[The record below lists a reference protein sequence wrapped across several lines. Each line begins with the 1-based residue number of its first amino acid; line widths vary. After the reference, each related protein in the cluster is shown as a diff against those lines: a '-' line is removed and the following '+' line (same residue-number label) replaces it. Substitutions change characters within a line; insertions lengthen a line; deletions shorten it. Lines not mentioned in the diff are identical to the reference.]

1 MANKSYSNSNSLSK
15 RDSSSLN
22 SNSNS
27 SFFSGRLFYVSLALS
42 WAAVVGLP
50 LLYYS
55 GVVGMVAPGTS
66 AAAFEAAA
74 PPGLRRRAITSWAAR
89 DSSIGLISAASSSS
103 TSLFSA
109 AKQATS
115 FIRNSKQKTSGNN
128 NFASSIS
135 SSYSSTSCFLN
146 PGRLSKS
153 ALDTAAINCKEE
165 QDLFYKDHKGDFYGG
180 PGYERIM
187 ASLFSRQGNK
197 DFFHGDTST
206 SSTSATTSIAS
217 STSTTSTTSIGRPIV
232 LVHIGAHL
240 GGMFERYAALKRGPR
255 LDDRLVMVEP
265 NPANT
270 ERLFRRIRMDNR
282 LSLIQAAISNVKG
295 KGFFQYSG
303 VPNTIGNGGHL
314 VDDLEIENGNINANA
329 SIPADSP
336 EAIGYWTDVLT
347 LDELLDPYPHIDF
360 LFMDPDATEPRI
372 FLGASHTLS
381 RIRFMIFMCAERWKE
396 HARLIT
402 PKKTLKLLHDN
413 GLTVV
418 MLGKD
423 RNLIMNDPIGPDKI
437 IERMTTWGFCAAIR
451 TENPPA
457 VANLT
462 ALGLLVAG
470 YPSNTPLKGPNSPL
484 CARYISAAAYNNCKR
499 NNTNGKGGGKGAVG
513 GGGDDV

>member
-1 MANKSYSNSNSLSK
+1 MTNKSYSSSNSLPK
-15 RDSSSLN
+15 RESSS
-22 SNSNS
+22 SNSN
-27 SFFSGRLFYVSLALS
+27 FFSGRLFYVSLALS

-55 GVVGMVAPGTS
+55 GVVGMVAPGTAS
-66 AAAFEAAA
+66 AAFEAAA

-89 DSSIGLISAASSSS
+89 ESSTLGLVTSAASSSS
-103 TSLFSA
+103 SSSSTSFFSA

-115 FIRNSKQKTSGNN
+115 FIRNSKQKSSGNN
-128 NFASSIS
+128 NLLS
-135 SSYSSTSCFLN
+135 SSSSPSSSCFLN
-146 PGRLSKS
+146 PGRLTKS
-153 ALDTAAINCKEE
+153 ALDTAAVNCKEE

-197 DFFHGDTST
+197 DFFYGDTSIPSKDAST
-206 SSTSATTSIAS
+206 TSATTV
-217 STSTTSTTSIGRPIV
+217 GRPIV

-240 GGMFERYAALKRGPR
+240 GGMFERYSALKRGPR
-255 LDDRLVMVEP
+255 LDDKLVMVEP

-282 LSLIQAAISNVKG
+282 LSLTQAAISNVKG

-314 VDDLEIENGNINANA
+314 VDLSEIENGNVIANA
-329 SIPADSP
+329 SIPPESP

-347 LDELLDPYPHIDF
+347 LDDLLDPYPHIDF

-372 FLGASHTLS
+372 FLGAAKTLS

-423 RNLIMNDPIGPDKI
+423 RNVIMNDPIGPDKI

-470 YPSNTPLKGPNSPL
+470 YPSNTPLRGPTSPF

-499 NNTNGKGGGKGAVG
+499 NKNKNITIGGGGGG
-513 GGGDDV
+513 GGGDDA